1 MSVTFIIMSE
11 EMPSPRQ
18 MERHTS
24 CTQNPMARQS
34 CRTGIGMDGGG
45 GSRCRTGDEGVGGQK
60 S

>member
-1 MSVTFIIMSE
+1 MSVTSSIMSE
-11 EMPSPRQ
+11 EKPSPRQ

-34 CRTGIGMDGGG
+34 CRTGIAMDGGG
-45 GSRCRTGDEGVGGQK
+45 GGRCRTGDELVGKQK